1 MSFVIVAS
9 VGLGLAAAGGVTK
22 SIMGAKQRNQ
32 ARAEK
37 EAEKAELDKLK
48 QEFLALDTSNPYADM
63 ENVFEDLTVDQ
74 RQAQF
79 QKEQAQQSQANIL
92 EQMRGAAGGSGIAAL
107 AQTLASQSQL
117 QAQQAS
123 ASIGQQER
131 ANQLARQQQAGQL
144 QQLERQGEIMSRQ
157 AEGQKVQTLFGMK
170 AEDVAIAGRSEQ
182 AAQAAMMSGMADITE
197 AGLSAV
203 SAGVGGIPTG

>member
-22 SIMGAKQRNQ
+22 SIMGAKQRKE